1 MSAPDTQQQTQQQID
16 SLVEQAARL
25 RGYFDPEALAERIA
39 ELDRQAQAEGFW
51 EDPAASAPILRERR
65 AVERRLETYRRLA
78 ADSEELAAWRE
89 LVAEGL
95 ADADLDA
102 FLERLEPR
110 LRALELELKLSGPD
124 DDKNAL
130 LAIHPGAGGTESQ
143 DWAEMLLRM
152 YLRWAEARGYESELL
167 YRLDGEEAGLK
178 SAELAIRGANAYGY
192 LQGESGVHRLVR
204 ISPYDA
210 ASRRHTSFAS
220 VDVYPEIDDDVEIEL
235 DDKDIRIDT
244 YRASG
249 AGGQHVNKTDSAVRM
264 THIPTNTVV
273 SCQNERSQHK
283 NRAMAMKMLRAR
295 LYDLEMKKRREA
307 EAEREGLKKDIAWGS
322 QIRSYV
328 LHPYRMVKD
337 HRTGTEVGNA
347 DRVLD
352 GGIDPFIEAWLTE
365 QIG

>member
-1 MSAPDTQQQTQQQID
+1 M
-16 SLVEQAARL
+16 
-25 RGYFDPEALAERIA
+25 A

-152 YLRWAEARGYESELL
+152 YLRWAEARGYE
-167 YRLDGEEAGLK
+167 
-178 SAELAIRGANAYGY
+178 
-192 LQGESGVHRLVR
+192 
-204 ISPYDA
+204 
-210 ASRRHTSFAS
+210 
-220 VDVYPEIDDDVEIEL
+220 
-235 DDKDIRIDT
+235 
-244 YRASG
+244 
-249 AGGQHVNKTDSAVRM
+249 
-264 THIPTNTVV
+264 
-273 SCQNERSQHK
+273 
-283 NRAMAMKMLRAR
+283 
-295 LYDLEMKKRREA
+295 
-307 EAEREGLKKDIAWGS
+307 
-322 QIRSYV
+322 
-328 LHPYRMVKD
+328 
-337 HRTGTEVGNA
+337 
-347 DRVLD
+347 
-352 GGIDPFIEAWLTE
+352 
-365 QIG
+365 